1 MSVMGRL
8 PSALAG
14 AAAAA
19 VLAAVAVAPALAV
32 PTATTTT
39 TTTTTRYQRPSVDVP
54 SVSPSTIDNRRN
66 CGHSTTATIS
76 TGTHGKVNTVTF
88 RVQVAGRT
96 ETLSAGGSGS
106 RWQAVL
112 NGESFGYDH
121 GSGTVWADASGP
133 GGTARSGST
142 NFTVANCPA

>member
-8 PSALAG
+8 PSAVAG

-19 VLAAVAVAPALAV
+19 VLAAVAVAPALAM
-32 PTATTTT
+32 PTTTTT

-76 TGTHGKVNTVTF
+76 TGTHGKVDHVTF

-133 GGTARSGST
+133 GGTAQSGST

>member
-1 MSVMGRL
+1 MGRV
-8 PSALAG
+8 PSAVAG
-14 AAAAA
+14 AAAAAA
-19 VLAAVAVAPALAV
+19 VLAAVAVAPALAL
-32 PTATTTT
+32 PTTTT
-39 TTTTTRYQRPSVDVP
+39 TTTTTTHYQRPSVDVP
-54 SVSPSTIDNRRN
+54 SVSPSTIGNRRN

-112 NGESFGYDH
+112 DGESFGSDH

-133 GGTARSGST
+133 GGTAQSGST
-142 NFTVANCPA
+142 NFTVADCPA

>member
-8 PSALAG
+8 PSALG
-14 AAAAA
+14 VGGPA
-19 VLAAVAVAPALAV
+19 VLAAIAVGPALAR
-32 PTATTTT
+32 ATTTT
-39 TTTTTRYQRPSVDVP
+39 TTTTTTHYQRPTVDVP
-54 SVSPSTIDNRRN
+54 TVSPSTIDNRRN

-76 TGTHGKVNTVTF
+76 TGTHGKVDTVTF

-96 ETLSAGGSGS
+96 KTLSAGRTGN

-112 NGESFGYDH
+112 DGESFGYDH

-133 GGTARSGST
+133 GGTAQSGST
-142 NFTVANCPA
+142 NFRIADCPA